1 MMVEKLTEGM
11 VLNLHTSDSID
22 PITRRETNPHIEK
35 EVVLEIKRDFIILY
49 SLTWQKKTK
58 IEKRFMDLYLK
69 RGIYEITDEKA

>member
-1 MMVEKLTEGM
+1 MVERLTDGM

-22 PITRRETNPHIEK
+22 PITGHETNPHIEK
-35 EVVLEIKRDFIILY
+35 EMVLEVKKDFVILY
-49 SLTWQKKTK
+49 SLTWQKQSK

>member
-1 MMVEKLTEGM
+1 MVEKLIDGM

-35 EVVLEIKRDFIILY
+35 EVVLEVKKDFVILY
-49 SLTWQKKTK
+49 SLTWQKQAK

>member
-1 MMVEKLTEGM
+1 MVERLSEGM

-35 EVVLEIKRDFIILY
+35 EMVLEVKKDFVILY
-49 SLTWQKKTK
+49 SLTWQKQSK

>member
-1 MMVEKLTEGM
+1 MVERLTDGM

-35 EVVLEIKRDFIILY
+35 ELVLEVKKDFVILY
-49 SLTWQKKTK
+49 SLTWQKQIK

>member
-1 MMVEKLTEGM
+1 MVERLTCGM

-35 EVVLEIKRDFIILY
+35 ELVLEVKKDFVILY
-49 SLTWQKKTK
+49 SLTWQKQSK